1 MAKSVVTSTH
11 GILGMTLEELLHNWY
26 FYAVC
31 SSLLVLLYV
40 LILLIRH
47 TRYSPTAAWLKLYI
61 GNAIVVT
68 VALDVRPFTSG
79 IPQLYKMLAAVSV
92 VSIIILTTSFIY
104 FVIHFVGKSEWLHRW
119 WVSGAIWGSNLLV
132 LMYGGLYTNVLF
144 TASYSALKKM
154 PWGYVETATP
164 KYLFVLLIWIQLGI
178 FIPAVIL
185 IETYR
190 KSKNAALKKQIVFI
204 TLGVVVSII
213 IGIITKGVLPILD
226 IRTPSFTPYTTV
238 FMASLMTYAI
248 LRYGASS
255 VDPTVITNSIIRTM
269 NSAAIAIDRD
279 DNIVFVNEAGSNL
292 LGRQPNELLNQP
304 FNKFM
309 LDKEWEKLSTSMK
322 SSSASDDSQVIE
334 SVIVTGDG
342 KRIAVNIYSSRYRDS
357 DGRIFGAILVMA
369 DIQNLKDLLEDAQR
383 LSSELADAKS
393 AVEQKVIDRTKELHE
408 EQAKLRASIEGLELG
423 FILID
428 TKNKILIQNK
438 ATEHILGLKEQMES
452 IEDLNKSLSTFDL
465 LANCQKAQKSKQP
478 IDIKEVTFGAKILH
492 FFLAPVMVTDQDN
505 QSKDIGT
512 VILIEDI
519 TEAKVMERSKDE
531 FFSIASHELR
541 TPLTS
546 IKGNTSMIMEFFQD
560 AIKDKQLSEMV
571 SDIHESSV
579 RLIGIVNDFL
589 DVSRLE
595 QGRMSYNYEAF
606 SLEEIIEQVMYEMK
620 PILQDKKLYLK
631 FDKMTLN
638 SLPKIWSDKN
648 RLKQVVYNLIGNA
661 TKFTEAGGIT
671 VNAEVYGKFIKV
683 FVADTGRGISM
694 DSQKL
699 LFHKFQQASSSL
711 LTRDT
716 TRGTGLGLY
725 ISKMMIEN
733 MGGILTL
740 ESSEE
745 NNGTTFSFTVAIA
758 DKQSAT
764 KKNTPKAQIDTT
776 TGLRKTKNES

>member
-1 MAKSVVTSTH
+1 MSLEQIFTNGYFYFNIAAVLIILVFLVALTAKTQFSATVGWLRLFTVAVLIVGLWSIGLFFTDTPFKYDIVASLQILYVVLIGVSLVGFSVSLIGDAKWMAKPVAMIFVWLPAL
-11 GILGMTLEELLHNWY
+11 IALYLGWHTDLIFTTDYNT
-26 FYAVC
+26 V
-31 SSLLVLLYV
+31 SL
-40 LILLIRH
+40 
-47 TRYSPTAAWLKLYI
+47 K
-61 GNAIVVT
+61 
-68 VALDVRPFTSG
+68 D
-79 IPQLYKMLAAVSV
+79 
-92 VSIIILTTSFIY
+92 
-104 FVIHFVGKSEWLHRW
+104 
-119 WVSGAIWGSNLLV
+119 
-132 LMYGGLYTNVLF
+132 
-144 TASYSALKKM
+144 
-154 PWGYVETATP
+154 WGYVPSGHGKLQWLLIYWIGSSVATSVYRVLRYYRTIRNKIFRIQTRMIMIGIVVP
-164 KYLFVLLIWIQLGI
+164 FLVGMVGAGILPLFDIQIPATTTLATVLLCGFLGY
-178 FIPAVIL
+178 AVIRYGSGLDPSL
-185 IETYR
+185 IV
-190 KSKNAALKKQIVFI
+190 SN
-204 TLGVVVSII
+204 VVSVMGNPAIAYDINGQII
-213 IGIITKGVLPILD
+213 FANQAANDLFSYRETTLLNRSVIDLISSDHVSNFKQRLKSHKD
-226 IRTPSFTPYTTV
+226 SNNDTTV
-238 FMASLMTYAI
+238 F
-248 LRYGASS
+248 
-255 VDPTVITNSIIRTM
+255 
-269 NSAAIAIDRD
+269 
-279 DNIVFVNEAGSNL
+279 
-292 LGRQPNELLNQP
+292 
-304 FNKFM
+304 
-309 LDKEWEKLSTSMK
+309 
-322 SSSASDDSQVIE
+322 E
-334 SVIVTGDG
+334 SVISSREG
-342 KRIAVNIYSSRYRDS
+342 KSIAVNIYSSVFRDKS
-357 DGRIFGAILVMA
+357 KRTIGTVMVMT
-369 DIQNLKDLLEDAQR
+369 DIQRLQELLNNAEQ
-383 LSSELADAKS
+383 LSHELRKEKEG
-393 AVEQKVIDRTKELHE
+393 VEQKVIERTKELHE

-438 ATEHILGLKEQMES
+438 ATESILGLKEQMES

-492 FFLAPVMVTDQDN
+492 FFLAPVTVTDQDN

-546 IKGNTSMIMEFFQD
+546 IKGNTSMIMEFYQD

-606 SLEEIIEQVMYEMK
+606 SLEEIVEQVMYEMK
-620 PILQDKKLYLK
+620 PILQGKKLYLK

-671 VNAEVYGKFIKV
+671 VNAEVDGKFIKV

-733 MGGILTL
+733 MGGVLAL
-740 ESSEE
+740 ERSEE
-745 NNGTTFSFTVAIA
+745 DKGTTFSFTVAIA
-758 DKQSAT
+758 DKQSGVQKSKSESSLDVA
-764 KKNTPKAQIDTT
+764 
-776 TGLRKTKNES
+776 TGLEPSYISNVKKHKKRDHV